1 MRVSTLIKNAHIHPV
16 TSKDFIGDLLIEGSK
31 ILDCSH
37 KIFAQADAVFD
48 ATGLHCYPG
57 MVEEHC
63 HIGIHGEKTNQNSD
77 NDTNEWSSPITA
89 EVRALDGIKP
99 FDHGF
104 IDAIGAGVTTL
115 NIYPGSANPMGGV
128 GITLKNDLSVPY
140 EDRIMLEESG
150 FKMAMGENPKRVHS
164 QTKTIMTRMAT
175 AEKIR
180 TAFKE
185 ALDYQAKKEKEPEK
199 TPFDMKHE
207 TLLEVLNGQ
216 LNAHVHAHQA
226 DDIMTVLRIF
236 DEFGIKPMFE
246 HTTEGHLVADE
257 LAQREIT
264 VAVGP
269 MFTARYKMEV
279 NNRTMKTPGVLE
291 KAGVKHI
298 TLITDCPVIPIYDL
312 PIQAT
317 MAVKNGLSQE
327 EAIRAITINP
337 AINLGIDDRVGSLE
351 VGKDADFILTD
362 RELLDPTHRVLYTY
376 VNGKLAYNMKEE
388 GLTI

>member
-1 MRVSTLIKNAHIHPV
+1 MSVSTLIKNAHIHPV
-16 TSKDFIGDLLIEGSK
+16 TSKDFVGDLLIEGDK

-37 KIFAQADAVFD
+37 KIFAHADQVVD

-57 MVEEHC
+57 MIEEHC
-63 HIGIHGEKTNQNSD
+63 HIGIHGEKTNQGSD
-77 NDTNEWSSPITA
+77 NDTNEWSEPVTA
-89 EVRALDGIKP
+89 QVRALDGIKP
-99 FDHGF
+99 FDPGF
-104 IDAIGAGVTTL
+104 REAVGAGVTTV
-115 NIYPGSANPMGGV
+115 NVYPGSANPMGGI
-128 GITLKNDLSVPY
+128 GITLKNDLTVPY
-140 EDRIMLEESG
+140 EERIILEESG

-164 QTKTIMTRMAT
+164 QSKSIMTRMAT

-180 TAFKE
+180 SAFRG
-185 ALDYQAKKEKEPEK
+185 ALDYQVKKEKEPDK
-199 TPFDMKHE
+199 TPYDMKNE
-207 TLLEVLNGQ
+207 AILKVLNGE

-257 LAQREIT
+257 LAEREIT

-279 NNRTMKTPGVLE
+279 NNRTMKTPGILE
-291 KAGVKHI
+291 KAGVKNI
-298 TLITDCPVIPIYDL
+298 SIITDHPVIPIYDL

-317 MAVKNGLSQE
+317 MAIKNGLSRE
-327 EAIRAITINP
+327 EALRAITINP
-337 AINLGIDDRVGSLE
+337 AINLGIADRVGSLE

-376 VNGKLAYNMKEE
+376 INGKLAYNMNEE